1 MSQAG
6 QYNLLRLIKR
16 QDKVAVTLA
25 LARFTEATI
34 SMPDAKSRRKVVIL
48 RNRIVETH
56 ALGAF
61 AAKSCGNPLKEG
73 RL

>member
-1 MSQAG
+1 MTPEAQLA
-6 QYNLLRLIKR
+6 
-16 QDKVAVTLA
+16 VATNG
-25 LARFTEATI
+25 RE
-34 SMPDAKSRRKVVIL
+34 PDAKSRRKVVIL

-73 RL
+73 RLYTFNHFFSIGFVILS